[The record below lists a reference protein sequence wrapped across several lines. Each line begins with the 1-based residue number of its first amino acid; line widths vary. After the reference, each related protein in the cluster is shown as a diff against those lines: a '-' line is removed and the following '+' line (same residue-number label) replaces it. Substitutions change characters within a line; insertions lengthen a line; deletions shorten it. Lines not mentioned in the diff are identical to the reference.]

1 MTPKAT
7 FLSHVGQNCMVVS
20 CITYVDTVSV
30 TIPDL
35 LWELY
40 SSNFFFGTV
49 VSWVVCVVTV
59 SVASLG
65 LSSIF
70 AFVAGHQLTEH
81 ERDELLATTAY
92 FFVQRSLRARTF
104 KNQEK

>member
-1 MTPKAT
+1 MEPLKVVTPKAA
-7 FLSHVGQNCMVVS
+7 FLNHLGRNCMVLS
-20 CITYVDTVSV
+20 CIAYVDTVSV

-40 SSNFFFGTV
+40 SSK
-49 VSWVVCVVTV
+49 
-59 SVASLG
+59 LG
-65 LSSIF
+65 CLCCHCQCCKSCFIF
-70 AFVAGHQLTEH
+70 HFCFIAGHQLTEH

-92 FFVQRSLRARTF
+92 FFVQRSLRAKTF